1 MQQPDRLE
9 ETAEALPFHPA
20 VARWFERT
28 FGGPTPAQRAAWPAI
43 QRGEHTLIAAPTG
56 SGKTLAAFLAVI
68 DRLLRQGLTGELVE
82 ATAVVYVSPLKALS
96 NDIQRNLAW
105 PLAGI
110 ASELEVLGLP
120 AVPLRVGLRSG
131 DSTPAERTALLKRPP
146 HILVTTPESLY
157 LLLTSSGGRA
167 LFGQT
172 HTLIIDEIH
181 ALIDSKRGAHLA
193 LSIERL
199 QHLARQPLTRIGLS
213 ATQNPIAAVADFL
226 VGAGDGVA
234 PPPCHIID
242 QGHRRAL
249 DLDLLLPAAPL
260 ETVMSNEVWGLL
272 YDQLAALILEH
283 RTTLIFVNTR
293 RLAERVTRQL
303 SERLGS
309 EAVAAHHG
317 SLSKAQRFE
326 AEQRLKAGELR
337 ALVATASLELGIDI
351 GAVDLVCQLGATR
364 AIATLLQRVGRSGHS
379 VGGLPKGRL
388 LPLSRDDLVEMTALI
403 DAVKRGELD
412 QLRIPQAPLDV
423 LAQQIVAE
431 VAAEPWSERALYALL
446 SRAQP
451 YRALPYDTFAE
462 LVRMLG
468 EGYSSR
474 RGRRG
479 AYLYRDLLQGML
491 RPRPGARL
499 TALTCGGTIPDTADY
514 DVILEPAGT
523 LIGSVNEDFAVESMA
538 GDIFQ
543 LGNSSWRI
551 VKVESGRLRV
561 EDAAGQPP
569 TIPFWLGEAPA
580 RSDALSRAVSRLR
593 REVDESLQ
601 QGSVETAA
609 RALQARLGLPAAACW
624 QLVEYLAAARAALGA
639 MPSDDCLVLERFFDE
654 SGGMQLVL
662 HAPFGGR
669 INRAWGLALRKRFCR
684 QFNFELQAAASEN
697 SIILSLGVTHSFPLA
712 EVAGYLQA
720 RTVRPLL
727 VQALLDAPLFQARWR
742 WNALTALAI
751 PRRRGGQ
758 RTPAFLQRIQAE
770 DLIAL
775 VFPDQLACFENLQGE
790 REIPDHPLVAQTLD
804 DCLTEAMDIDGLERL
819 LQRLAA
825 GEIRLVCA
833 ELTEASPFAQE
844 ILAARPYAFL
854 DDAPLEERR
863 TQAVISR
870 RWLDPATA
878 ADLGRLDAAAI
889 ERVRGEAWPVAH
901 DGDALCDALL
911 LVGLLHEEELAQ
923 PRTAGWSTLLTA
935 AQAQGRVLCIELAG
949 ERRWLAIERLP
960 QLLALHPQLA
970 EQPLPPLPDP
980 LKEFDWTAEAALV
993 ELLRAR
999 LESSGPLDV
1008 DELASLFALPPPRIM
1023 AALLKLEQEG
1033 FILRG
1038 AFSDPQRE
1046 QWCERRL
1053 LARIN
1058 RYTLDRLRRAIEPV
1072 SIAQF
1077 HRFIDHW
1084 QGVGASGSG
1093 VERLNA
1099 VIGQLAGL
1107 EATASQWEGELLPAR
1122 LAHYD
1127 PAWLDQLTLSGRV
1140 VWTRLG
1146 GSGKGGG
1153 PLRRTPIML
1162 LPRGEFPLW
1171 RALAD
1176 ADQGTPCSAGAE
1188 RVRALLASG
1197 GALFFDEL
1205 CQRLSLLPSHLE
1217 RYLAELV
1224 QRGEVSA
1231 DSFAGMRG
1239 LIQPAAWK
1247 NHPRYRRR
1255 GSSALAEAGRWSL
1268 LPPPLQQEQAAS
1280 WFGARHS
1287 EQVTRAIAGQLL
1299 RRYGII
1305 HRQLLERESRLLPPW
1320 RDLLRIYRRL
1330 EASGE
1335 IRGGHFIAGVSGEQ
1349 YALPEAIG
1357 ALRAVR
1363 HEEG

>member
-1 MQQPDRLE
+1 
-9 ETAEALPFHPA
+9 
-20 VARWFERT
+20 
-28 FGGPTPAQRAAWPAI
+28 
-43 QRGEHTLIAAPTG
+43 
-56 SGKTLAAFLAVI
+56 
-68 DRLLRQGLTGELVE
+68 
-82 ATAVVYVSPLKALS
+82 
-96 NDIQRNLAW
+96 
-105 PLAGI
+105 
-110 ASELEVLGLP
+110 
-120 AVPLRVGLRSG
+120 
-131 DSTPAERTALLKRPP
+131 
-146 HILVTTPESLY
+146 
-157 LLLTSSGGRA
+157 
-167 LFGQT
+167 
-172 HTLIIDEIH
+172 
-181 ALIDSKRGAHLA
+181 

-446 SRAQP
+446 TRAQP

-479 AYLYRDLLQGML
+479 ACLYRDLLQGML

-819 LQRLAA
+819 LQRLVA

-833 ELTEASPFAQE
+833 ELTEAS
-844 ILAARPYAFL
+844 
-854 DDAPLEERR
+854 
-863 TQAVISR
+863 
-870 RWLDPATA
+870 
-878 ADLGRLDAAAI
+878 
-889 ERVRGEAWPVAH
+889 
-901 DGDALCDALL
+901 
-911 LVGLLHEEELAQ
+911 
-923 PRTAGWSTLLTA
+923 
-935 AQAQGRVLCIELAG
+935 
-949 ERRWLAIERLP
+949 
-960 QLLALHPQLA
+960 
-970 EQPLPPLPDP
+970 
-980 LKEFDWTAEAALV
+980 
-993 ELLRAR
+993 
-999 LESSGPLDV
+999 
-1008 DELASLFALPPPRIM
+1008 
-1023 AALLKLEQEG
+1023 
-1033 FILRG
+1033 
-1038 AFSDPQRE
+1038 
-1046 QWCERRL
+1046 
-1053 LARIN
+1053 
-1058 RYTLDRLRRAIEPV
+1058 
-1072 SIAQF
+1072 
-1077 HRFIDHW
+1077 
-1084 QGVGASGSG
+1084 
-1093 VERLNA
+1093 
-1099 VIGQLAGL
+1099 
-1107 EATASQWEGELLPAR
+1107 
-1122 LAHYD
+1122 
-1127 PAWLDQLTLSGRV
+1127 
-1140 VWTRLG
+1140 
-1146 GSGKGGG
+1146 
-1153 PLRRTPIML
+1153 
-1162 LPRGEFPLW
+1162 
-1171 RALAD
+1171 
-1176 ADQGTPCSAGAE
+1176 
-1188 RVRALLASG
+1188 
-1197 GALFFDEL
+1197 
-1205 CQRLSLLPSHLE
+1205 
-1217 RYLAELV
+1217 
-1224 QRGEVSA
+1224 
-1231 DSFAGMRG
+1231 
-1239 LIQPAAWK
+1239 
-1247 NHPRYRRR
+1247 
-1255 GSSALAEAGRWSL
+1255 
-1268 LPPPLQQEQAAS
+1268 
-1280 WFGARHS
+1280 
-1287 EQVTRAIAGQLL
+1287 
-1299 RRYGII
+1299 
-1305 HRQLLERESRLLPPW
+1305 
-1320 RDLLRIYRRL
+1320 
-1330 EASGE
+1330 
-1335 IRGGHFIAGVSGEQ
+1335 
-1349 YALPEAIG
+1349 
-1357 ALRAVR
+1357 
-1363 HEEG
+1363 